1 MEDLQDKIIELMDLF
16 DGEVTTADKIDRPQ
30 RALDREAIDDFMK
43 RNPMAGGGML
53 VQPSADGS
61 RPGYRSDKVQTA
73 KEIEVIKLKTEPLNK
88 AEKLKLYRSYDDL
101 FRQEYKRLVSIGD
114 PFSKTDLNRAV
125 INRIANENPTINLRE
140 GIGLDKIPGGGN
152 EESKTLFERYDKTA
166 RGPLFTKKELKNFT
180 QGNAVN
186 ARVNTKTQEAVF
198 KLILNG
204 NSDKTQLAK
213 TLGISEGRLSYNIEK
228 LMRNLAKGQP
238 DQYTFLKDYKEK
250 DLEKVRNNIYE
261 SPTLEKAY
269 QRTII
274 QSVLQSTKLGSPER
288 KQALNKLKEFNKF
301 KEVMLEN
308 GIDPKI
314 LALDHA
320 ASYRAIK
327 NGNIKTFLS
336 VTPVIKDINTLKSSF
351 DKRSQLNLRRMRDY
365 LLAGDT
371 KNYKYFLK
379 NQTELENL
387 WKTMTGGQSS
397 LGKIRVTA
405 TGPQKGKIKIFDY
418 GATSL
423 LDKNKNLINELADNL
438 SIRQNIVNASSVKNL
453 DEARRIMLEGSELTE
468 KKMLGTLKT
477 TDRAAKT
484 QIDQSFKNLNKPE
497 MFKAEKKIAAV
508 IQGYS
513 KLDKCRIGSMDGGR
527 IGFKFS
533 DECLRDGLNEAKKAA
548 ASGDKKAA
556 RQLVETAEAASKGGR
571 LLKNV
576 LGPGAILG
584 EALFEGALIG
594 NRLLEGKP
602 LDQAWA
608 ASYLS
613 YLDPRKY
620 SGQLDPT
627 LLQREQMLEST
638 ADKDILRSG
647 FAAQDQLSAFNK
659 ALQDRELAKARG
671 RTDQYNVA
679 AADAREQGRFADQS
693 ADIISS
699 EAFKDASNIAQEYIQ
714 GQQGQRMFPYNQ
726 FKQSIGKF
734 ESGEARDFR
743 RQKEQEMKNL
753 YTQFSDTQLMD
764 MLENSKSLKAAG
776 ITPEQYMLLLGA
788 GTKRITPAVTRTL
801 SGLDAVRTDI
811 QEQEALNRIAEA
823 GGVANLA
830 KGGRAGYKLG
840 KLIKVKPSK
849 VREDVKAII
858 DDSMK
863 MQQKIDTTTELDK
876 LIKKT
881 LDEDLFDK
889 KDRIVDS
896 INISEAKKRRNYPYN
911 MQVFEEPKNLD
922 FYRDIKESDFR
933 TKTGPYYDRIRRLNK
948 AGGGLLKQ
956 AGDRSGPPPESGP
969 NSQGLQG
976 LLNRVKKV

>member
-1 MEDLQDKIIELMDLF
+1 MTPKEYKQMMDYLTRSGIKDQIKFASEIAIPDPKPAVKEIELF
-16 DGEVTTADKIDRPQ
+16 NEFNR
-30 RALDREAIDDFMK
+30 
-43 RNPMAGGGML
+43 RNPMAAGGRTGF
-53 VQPSADGS
+53 
-61 RPGYRSDKVQTA
+61 A
-73 KEIEVIKLKTEPLNK
+73 KGPPKEMVDELNRIKLKTKPLNK
-88 AEKLKLYRSYDDL
+88 SEKLKLYKSYDDL
-101 FRQEYKRLVSIGD
+101 FRQEYKRLMTLGD

-125 INRIANENPTINLRE
+125 INRIANENSTINLRE

-152 EESKTLFERYDKTA
+152 EESKTLFERYDKTSA
-166 RGPLFTKKELKNFT
+166 RGPLFNKKELKNFT

-204 NSDKTQLAK
+204 NNNKTQLAK
-213 TLGISEGRLSYNIEK
+213 DLGISEGRLSYNIEK
-228 LMRNLAKGQP
+228 LMRNLAKGSG

-308 GIDPKI
+308 NIDPKI

-497 MFKAEKKIAAV
+497 MFKTEKKIKNLILNYAATV
-508 IQGYS
+508 TDQCAVNLPS
-513 KLDKCRIGSMDGGR
+513 KKDGGR
-527 IGFKFS
+527 IGFKLGS
-533 DECLRDGLNEAKKAA
+533 DDCFKIGK
-548 ASGDKKAA
+548 
-556 RQLVETAEAASKGGR
+556 
-571 LLKNV
+571 
-576 LGPGAILG
+576 
-584 EALFEGALIG
+584 EALDNGLT
-594 NRLLEGKP
+594 K
-602 LDQAWA
+602 
-608 ASYLS
+608 
-613 YLDPRKY
+613 
-620 SGQLDPT
+620 
-627 LLQREQMLEST
+627 
-638 ADKDILRSG
+638 G
-647 FAAQDQLSAFNK
+647 FKNK
-659 ALQDRELAKARG
+659 
-671 RTDQYNVA
+671 
-679 AADAREQGRFADQS
+679 
-693 ADIISS
+693 
-699 EAFKDASNIAQEYIQ
+699 
-714 GQQGQRMFPYNQ
+714 QQ
-726 FKQSIGKF
+726 
-734 ESGEARDFR
+734 
-743 RQKEQEMKNL
+743 
-753 YTQFSDTQLMD
+753 
-764 MLENSKSLKAAG
+764 
-776 ITPEQYMLLLGA
+776 
-788 GTKRITPAVTRTL
+788 V
-801 SGLDAVRTDI
+801 
-811 QEQEALNRIAEA
+811 
-823 GGVANLA
+823 NLA
-830 KGGRAGYKLG
+830 ETIL
-840 KLIKVKPSK
+840 
-849 VREDVKAII
+849 
-858 DDSMK
+858 
-863 MQQKIDTTTELDK
+863 
-876 LIKKT
+876 
-881 LDEDLFDK
+881 
-889 KDRIVDS
+889 
-896 INISEAKKRRNYPYN
+896 
-911 MQVFEEPKNLD
+911 
-922 FYRDIKESDFR
+922 
-933 TKTGPYYDRIRRLNK
+933 K
-948 AGGGLLKQ
+948 AGGGLKSAFALRNIFGPAAIAATVAFEGGLIGYDMLTSGKTLKEAFGDNLLNYALGKDYQIDPQEELFKRFKGLGYDNQQIGSIKRSLDAMNTINTGAQLAMDVGQQQEALEKSRGQTEEFMIPDDQMMADTAGQRAEQKLKDTKNQLAEFNRDLVRSGQANALSNYISSGDYAKGFDLFEQAQKEADIQKLESAGPKFMGSVFPQFEEGRQLDLNTLRSIENPYPRLLRDSGLLGLAEGGRAGFMAGTIPGGYGKQ
-956 AGDRSGPPPESGP
+956 ANRYLKEIESDMHKGYQYYKKHGGKKKFKDYMRESMSRYFADGGIAGLSGGVKSGPPPESGP
-969 NSQGLQG
+969 MSEGLPSLMKRG
-976 LLNRVKKV
+976 MKI

>member
-16 DGEVTTADKIDRPQ
+16 DGEVTTLDKINPPEPRKDVQ
-30 RALDREAIDDFMK
+30 DIEAINRFM
-43 RNPMAGGGML
+43 RDNPPGMAGGGRIPF
-53 VQPSADGS
+53 VKGS
-61 RPGYRSDKVQTA
+61 P
-73 KEIEVIKLKTEPLNK
+73 KEMVDELNRIKSKTEPLNK
-88 AEKLKLYRSYDDL
+88 SEKLKLYKSYDDL
-101 FRQEYKRLVSIGD
+101 FKQEYKRLMTLGD

-152 EESKTLFERYDKTA
+152 EESKTLFERYDKTSA
-166 RGPLFTKKELKNFT
+166 RGPLFNKKELKNFT

-204 NSDKTQLAK
+204 NTDKTKLAK
-213 TLGISEGRLSYNIEK
+213 DLGISEGRLSYNIEK

-269 QRTII
+269 QRTIV

-497 MFKAEKKIAAV
+497 MFKAEKKIKNLILNYAATV
-508 IQGYS
+508 T
-513 KLDKCRIGSMDGGR
+513 DKCAVNLPSKKDGGR
-527 IGFKFS
+527 IGYSLGSDDCFKIGKEALDNGLTKGFKNKQQVNLA
-533 DECLRDGLNEAKKAA
+533 ETILRAGGGLKSAFALRNIFGPAAIAATVAFEGGLIGYDMLTSGKTLREAFGDNLLNYALGKDYQIDPQEELFKRFKGLGYDDQQIGGIKKALDA
-548 ASGDKKAA
+548 MNTINTGA
-556 RQLVETAEAASKGGR
+556 QLAMDVGQQQ
-571 LLKNV
+571 
-576 LGPGAILG
+576 
-584 EALFEGALIG
+584 EALQKSRGQPEEFMI
-594 NRLLEGKP
+594 P
-602 LDQAWA
+602 DDQMMADTA
-608 ASYLS
+608 
-613 YLDPRKY
+613 
-620 SGQLDPT
+620 GQ
-627 LLQREQMLEST
+627 RAEQNL
-638 ADKDILRSG
+638 K
-647 FAAQDQLSAFNK
+647 
-659 ALQDRELAKARG
+659 
-671 RTDQYNVA
+671 
-679 AADAREQGRFADQS
+679 DARERLTAFNQSLEAVDRPGGMKKEDVLSEYFSSGKYFEDLDLFNQAEKEANIQKLESAGPKFIGSVFPQFEKGR
-693 ADIISS
+693 
-699 EAFKDASNIAQEYIQ
+699 QEDLNTLRSIEN
-714 GQQGQRMFPYNQ
+714 PYPRLLRD
-726 FKQSIGKF
+726 
-734 ESGEARDFR
+734 SG
-743 RQKEQEMKNL
+743 
-753 YTQFSDTQLMD
+753 
-764 MLENSKSLKAAG
+764 
-776 ITPEQYMLLLGA
+776 LLG
-788 GTKRITPAVTRTL
+788 L
-801 SGLDAVRTDI
+801 
-811 QEQEALNRIAEA
+811 AE
-823 GGVANLA
+823 
-830 KGGRAGYKLG
+830 GGRAGYKFG
-840 KLIKVKPSK
+840 KLIKQKPSK
-849 VREDVKAII
+849 VRADAKSIVDENIKLMKQMKETGAIDEI
-858 DDSMK
+858 SSDLN
-863 MQQKIDTTTELDK
+863 QV
-876 LIKKT
+876 IKKA

-922 FYRDIKESDFR
+922 FYRDIKESNFR

-948 AGGGLLKQ
+948 AGGGILKE

-976 LLNRVKKV
+976 LLNRVKKT

>member
-16 DGEVTTADKIDRPQ
+16 DEGEVTTADKIDRPQ

-53 VQPSADGS
+53 VQPSADES

-73 KEIEVIKLKTEPLNK
+73 KEVEVIKLKTKPLNK
-88 AEKLKLYRSYDDL
+88 AEKLKLYRSYDNL

-140 GIGLDKIPGGGN
+140 GIGLDKIPGAGN
-152 EESKTLFERYDKTA
+152 EESKTLFERYDKTSA
-166 RGPLFTKKELKNFT
+166 RGPLFNKKELKNFT

-204 NSDKTQLAK
+204 NNDKTQLAK

-556 RQLVETAEAASKGGR
+556 RQLVKTAEVATRGR
-571 LLKNV
+571 LLKNI

-584 EALFEGALIG
+584 ELVFEGAVIG
-594 NRLLEGKP
+594 NKVLGGKP
-602 LDQAWA
+602 ADIAYA
-608 ASYLS
+608 ESYLS

-620 SGQLDPT
+620 SGQLDP
-627 LLQREQMLEST
+627 LKMEREDMLEST
-638 ADKDILRSG
+638 ADKNILRSG

-659 ALQDRELAKARG
+659 AIQDRDLAKARG
-671 RTDQYNVA
+671 RIDQYNPA

-699 EAFKDASNIAQEYIQ
+699 EAFKDASNVAQEYLQ
-714 GQQGQRMFPYNQ
+714 GKAGEQMAKFGVLSVPQGDDADNL
-726 FKQSIGKF
+726 
-734 ESGEARDFR
+734 R
-743 RQKEQEMKNL
+743 RLKANKAMQNL
-753 YTQFSDTQLMD
+753 YTQYSDDELRQYL
-764 MLENSKSLKAAG
+764 KQSL
-776 ITPEQYMLLLGA
+776 
-788 GTKRITPAVTRTL
+788 GTNDDALINKYLNLTGVTERITPAVTRTL
-801 SGLDAVRTDI
+801 SGLDKLRSDM
-811 QEQEALNRIAEA
+811 QEYEAMQNLM
-823 GGVANLA
+823 GGAANFE
-830 KGGRAGYKLG
+830 KGGRAGFTSGGYG
-840 KLIKVKPSK
+840 KDASK
-849 VREDVKAII
+849 
-858 DDSMK
+858 
-863 MQQKIDTTTELDK
+863 
-876 LIKKT
+876 
-881 LDEDLFDK
+881 
-889 KDRIVDS
+889 
-896 INISEAKKRRNYPYN
+896 Y
-911 MQVFEEPKNLD
+911 
-922 FYRDIKESDFR
+922 IKEIETDMH
-933 TKTGPYYDRIRRLNK
+933 KGYQYYKRHGGKKSFKEYMRGSMSK
-948 AGGGLLKQ
+948 YFAGGGIAKE
-956 AGDRSGPPPESGP
+956 AGDSSGPPPESGP
-969 NSQGLQG
+969 NPQGLQG
-976 LLNRVKKV
+976 LLNRVKNT